1 MNVRAI
7 LQRKGSQVA
16 TADCRLTLREVA
28 RRLKQERIGA
38 LPMVDGNGELVGII
52 SERDIVNALADLG
65 PEAAERPACDFMQ
78 RDVITCRP
86 EDTTDRL
93 MEIMTEHRVRHLPVV
108 NGGHLVGIVS
118 IGDVVKQRMEEIA
131 FEAEQMKQYIVS

>member
-1 MNVRAI
+1 MNVRTI
-7 LQRKGSQVA
+7 LQRKGSKVA

-38 LPMVDGNGELVGII
+38 LPMVDSRGELVGII
-52 SERDIVNALADLG
+52 SERDIVNALAELG
-65 PEAAERPACDFMQ
+65 PEAADRPACDFMK

-93 MEIMTEHRVRHLPVV
+93 MEIMTENRVRHLPVV
-108 NGGHLVGIVS
+108 NDGHLIGIVS